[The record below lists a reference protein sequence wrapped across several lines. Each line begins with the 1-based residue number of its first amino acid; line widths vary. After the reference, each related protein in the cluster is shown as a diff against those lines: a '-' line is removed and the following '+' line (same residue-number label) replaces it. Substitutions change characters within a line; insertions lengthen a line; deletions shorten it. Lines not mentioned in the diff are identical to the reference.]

1 MTAADLLLHPVR
13 MRIVQAFLGERP
25 LTTSQLAAELEDVP
39 PASLYRH
46 VALLVQAGVLIV
58 VAEQRIRGATERTY
72 MLRTRATRLSPDD
85 LAVMTAEEHRSAF
98 LAYVAGMIADF
109 DRYLA
114 HGDIDLVRDRVG
126 YRMAALYLTDEEF
139 RELSRDIGQAIAP
152 RLANVPGPGRKR
164 RLLRIVLL
172 PGDEDAP
179 GNRET

>member
-72 MLRTRATRLSPDD
+72 MLRTRAAKVRPDD
-85 LAVMTAEEHRSAF
+85 LAAMTAEDHRSAF

-114 HGDIDLVRDRVG
+114 HGDIDLARDRVG

-139 RELSRDIGQAIAP
+139 RELMRDIGQAIAP
-152 RLANVPGPGRKR
+152 RLANIPGADRKR
-164 RLLRIVLL
+164 RLLRFVLL
-172 PGDEDAP
+172 PGDE
-179 GNRET
+179 